1 MAFAFPA
8 LVSIHFGGD
17 LAVGG
22 DMTHDA
28 LAMVEYRT
36 GPAVFI
42 IGDSEAAVT
51 RARATAA
58 LSDIPVS
65 GTARLDEGW
74 SGALPSGPTLVE
86 LDRDGPY
93 LDTFLPRLTAE
104 AEIHNRSAAIAV
116 SEALID
122 RLFASAWH
130 PNILLACNPSDDQR
144 GEDLAAILTPRDA
157 RLHDIGRQGQDV
169 LNKLSQDVGRIA
181 ATLASLAEEERTAA
195 LVQAE
200 REDEVDVPDL
210 DPAAIRALIRARRLR
225 DHYFHGALFADP
237 AWDMLLDLMAA
248 RLEGMK
254 VAVSSLCIAAA
265 VPATT
270 ALRWIK
276 ELTERGLFV
285 RVADPA
291 DGRRVFITLSEETA
305 RSLAAYLRAVQR
317 IGAPVI

>member
-1 MAFAFPA
+1 MLF
-8 LVSIHFGGD
+8 SIHFGGD

-36 GPAVFI
+36 DPAVFI
-42 IGDSEAAVT
+42 VGDSEAAVA
-51 RARATAA
+51 RGRATAA
-58 LSDIPVS
+58 LNDIPIA

-74 SGALPSGPTLVE
+74 SGAFSGAAALVE
-86 LDRDGPY
+86 LDHDGPH
-93 LDTFLPRLTAE
+93 LDIFLPRLTAE
-104 AEIHNRSAAIAV
+104 ADGRNRHASITAPA
-116 SEALID
+116 ALID

-130 PNILLACNPSDDQR
+130 PNILLACDPSDEQR
-144 GEDLAAILTPRDA
+144 GVDLAAIVAPSDA

-181 ATLASLAEEERTAA
+181 ATLASLAEDERTAA

-200 REDEVDVPDL
+200 REDETDAPDL

-248 RLEGMK
+248 RLEGVR

-305 RSLAAYLRAVQR
+305 RSLAACLRAVQR